1 MSNTAAAVQR
11 YPDTHP
17 CESILRY
24 EHALPGQSEIHFKS
38 TVATFT
44 ENNNHS
50 IFKYATPLC
59 TQYDVH
65 TDVDLLSRCVYA
77 QLYSSTHVF

>member
-1 MSNTAAAVQR
+1 MFMSSAAAAVQQ

-24 EHALPGQSEIHFKS
+24 EHALPGQGEIHFKS
-38 TVATFT
+38 TIATFT

-65 TDVDLLSRCVYA
+65 TAADLLSRCV
-77 QLYSSTHVF
+77 